1 MGVKRVQGYDLQKKS
16 KELAVLLDEY
26 IKHNFEP
33 LTAKFLDCFLAYCEK
48 ISQMQ
53 EQGEKGAIAYL
64 HFSVLKTNILLKKHE
79 IRMDAYDENW
89 YLDPVECS
97 GSYPVEEFY
106 SYLERYGDIVEDLRR
121 KSGGTVSLTEAQRR
135 VFEESNLYLFYI
147 AEMIRVGMRK
157 AVREEAYQNVRRAP
171 CFTVCIGGFLDRF
184 DILYK
189 EDRTQKDSGEVKRYL
204 QSGNKKVFR
213 YEICEN
219 LDLSDGNYE
228 GLEFQYASFAGC
240 DFTKSNWEKSKL
252 VFGNFQNTVFTD
264 AKMEKT
270 KIFDTDFSGAKL
282 ERVSFAGAKLK
293 YISFA
298 NATLCRVDFSKAL
311 LAEEINFKGAKMI
324 ECRLP

>member
-1 MGVKRVQGYDLQKKS
+1 MQGYDLQKKS

-89 YLDPVECS
+89 YLDSVECS

-106 SYLERYGDIVEDLRR
+106 SYLECYGDIVEDLRR

-157 AVREEAYQNVRRAP
+157 AVREEAYQKVLRAP

-189 EDRTQKDSGEVKRYL
+189 EDRTQKDSAEVKRYL

-219 LDLSDGNYE
+219 LDLSEGNYE

-240 DFTKSNWEKSKL
+240 DFTKSSWEKSKL

-311 LAEEINFKGAKMI
+311 LAEEIDFKGARMI